1 MRELE
6 ARLPQTQCGR
16 CGHPG
21 CLAYAEALAQGEAP
35 DRCAPGGL
43 ETAVELARLLGL
55 PAPAALDPR
64 AEAGYVRGLASI
76 DVERCIGCALCIP
89 VCPTD
94 AILGAKGAQHLVLE
108 EDCTGCDL
116 CLDACP
122 VDCIELLPTPPQR
135 GRDSAEAWRE
145 LFAQREGR
153 RRNPPA
159 WKERWTEEGKGA
171 ERAGEAR
178 GAKEAEAARNAGKRR
193 RGAGGGA
200 ESAEGSAEAGA
211 SGAATAGGAAAIQRR
226 AAEQALQ
233 RAREQSPQNPDLI
246 AKLEAALAALPAASA
261 PASTMPGKG
270 PAAAL
275 SSKAAATKPGKGR
288 KAGGAP

>member
-1 MRELE
+1 MSGSRIEVRELE

-16 CGHPG
+16 CGHAG

-43 ETAVELARLLGL
+43 ETAAELARLLGV

-122 VDCIELLPTPPQR
+122 VDCIELLPAGPQR
-135 GRDSAEAWRE
+135 GRDSLETWRE
-145 LFAQREGR
+145 LFARREGR

-159 WKERWTEEGKGA
+159 WKERWTEEGEGA
-171 ERAGEAR
+171 KSAGEAR
-178 GAKEAEAARNAGKRR
+178 GGK
-193 RGAGGGA
+193 
-200 ESAEGSAEAGA
+200 GSDRAGA
-211 SGAATAGGAAAIQRR
+211 SPPSPAGGTAAIQRR

-246 AKLEAALAALPAASA
+246 AKLEEALAALAAP
-261 PASTMPGKG
+261 PEP
-270 PAAAL
+270 P
-275 SSKAAATKPGKGR
+275 SSKPSRKGDKTAGSPPVSGTAAVKPGKGSKDSKGSKGR
-288 KAGGAP
+288 EAGGAL

>member
-1 MRELE
+1 MAGSRIQVRELE

-43 ETAVELARLLGL
+43 ETAAELARLLGV

-64 AEAGYVRGLASI
+64 AEQGYVRGVARI
-76 DVERCIGCALCIP
+76 DAERCIGCALCIP

-122 VDCIELLPTPPQR
+122 VDCIELLPVPPQR
-135 GRDSAEAWRE
+135 GRDSAGAWRE
-145 LFAQREGR
+145 LFARREGR
-153 RRNPPA
+153 RREPPL
-159 WKERWTEEGKGA
+159 WKERWTGES
-171 ERAGEAR
+171 GEADETDGAK
-178 GAKEAEAARNAGKRR
+178 GAKERR
-193 RGAGGGA
+193 ADAGGGSKSDGQPA
-200 ESAEGSAEAGA
+200 GARVSGASVAGRASVEAG
-211 SGAATAGGAAAIQRR
+211 GGTAAIQRR

-233 RAREQSPQNPDLI
+233 RARAQSPQNPELI
-246 AKLEAALAALPAASA
+246 ARLEEALAALPPPS
-261 PASTMPGKG
+261 
-270 PAAAL
+270 
-275 SSKAAATKPGKGR
+275 
-288 KAGGAP
+288 GGAP